1 MKTYKILFAYYP
13 FNVETIVP
21 EKEMVEAENL
31 GEAFSIVRKK
41 YGEDVEIFT
50 MAARKY
56 YNEFGDNFERIQ

>member
-1 MKTYKILFAYYP
+1 M
-13 FNVETIVP
+13 ETVVP
-21 EKEMVEAENL
+21 EKETVEAENL